1 MANTL
6 NLGNG
11 NWATKEDS
19 LLGYNSENGNFKP
32 LSFDFTRASSATV
45 VNKAG
50 LIETVG
56 SGEPRIDFK
65 DDAKGALLLE
75 PSRSNLITYSEDTTE
90 WDKNATPINTSNTT
104 ISPNGYRN
112 ADSVIVNS
120 ISEGFYDFSIGTVNS
135 GASYTF
141 SIFIKHISGI
151 ETIRFGGSGSGFGGD
166 NNNVFNI
173 KNGTVV
179 SVASGN
185 TLSVNDYGNGWYRLI
200 ATKTA
205 SSTATAAWVLYG
217 DENAEIQ
224 YSAWGVQ
231 VEQGSYATSYIPTS
245 GSAVTRVADEC
256 FNQPPTGIIS
266 QTELTVFYQG
276 IVERLGGNDG
286 HAISLS
292 QSLDASGSSRILLYR
307 NSGNGNVYI
316 YVQDSTTQFST
327 PLLVNSDPQ
336 VNDKY
341 AIAIKDND
349 LVVYCNGVKVSENN
363 SGTIPSMQYVYLNK
377 WNNQI
382 NEQNKIKEVKLYN
395 TRLSNSELAAL
406 TQ

>member
-6 NLGNG
+6 ELGNG
-11 NWATKEDS
+11 KWATGKDTV
-19 LLGYNSENGNFKP
+19 LAFNDENNNFKP
-32 LSFDFTRASSATV
+32 LPFSFSRASSGTV
-45 VNKAG
+45 VNKEG

-65 DDAKGALLLE
+65 DNTKGALLLE
-75 PSRSNLITYSEDTTE
+75 PQRGNLVTYSEDTTE
-90 WDKNATPINTSNTT
+90 WDKNETPINTSNTT

-151 ETIRFGGSGSGFGGD
+151 ETIRFGGSGGGFGGD

-179 SVASGN
+179 SAVSGN

-217 DENAEIQ
+217 NENAEIQ

-245 GSAVTRVADEC
+245 GSAVTRVADS
-256 FNQPPTGIIS
+256 TS
-266 QTELTVFYQG
+266 QTVPDGVIGQTEGTIFVDVDFETLSGTNMFVSIRPDASNKIEIYRSDAIIYGEFSSNVPFNFNKPSVTVGRYK
-276 IVERLGGNDG
+276 IAV
-286 HAISLS
+286 AYS
-292 QSLDASGSSRILLYR
+292 SGSSAMYI
-307 NSGNGNVYI
+307 NGVLIGSNTTPFAFTSTLDDVYI
-316 YVQDSTTQFST
+316 
-327 PLLVNSDPQ
+327 NSRGTSFLEQ
-336 VNDKY
+336 SNYND
-341 AIAIKDND
+341 
-349 LVVYCNGVKVSENN
+349 
-363 SGTIPSMQYVYLNK
+363 
-377 WNNQI
+377 
-382 NEQNKIKEVKLYN
+382 VKLYN
-395 TRLSNSELAAL
+395 TRLSNNELQAL
-406 TQ
+406 TTI